1 MSKNNNFI
9 SIDNAKIEND
19 IKKRNLIK
27 EIKIY
32 NKDIIFFKK
41 DVKEIIREL
50 KNKNLTDKDIQE
62 IVKKIKEIKIK
73 DEILQHNA
81 SLFMTLSEINDDDD
95 LRKEFRDVENEKQFE
110 EAKQKY
116 DKKYFMSES
125 STNSDVSDITTISR
139 GGNPKKSKKRR
150 RTQKKNKT
158 IFKKQDKHYLLLPI

>member
-50 KNKNLTDKDIQE
+50 KNKNLTDRDIEE
-62 IVKKIKEIKIK
+62 IFKEIKEIKRK
-73 DEILQHNA
+73 DDKLNNGA
-81 SLFMTLSEINDDDD
+81 SKYMRLSEENKFVD
-95 LRKEFRDVENEKQFE
+95 LVGKFRDVENEKQFE

-158 IFKKQDKHYLLLPI
+158 IFRKRR